1 MFSQEEQQA
10 KFKEEKIRI
19 AMEKLREARI
29 KKVKA
34 HVLLRDITVLY
45 QTRQI
50 T

>member
-29 KKVKA
+29 KKVILSCNA
-34 HVLLRDITVLY
+34 LY
-45 QTRQI
+45 I
-50 T
+50 